1 MIKKVL
7 IIGGAG
13 FIGINSA
20 SYFLS
25 KGCKVIIFDNF
36 SREGSKKN
44 TDWIKKEYKQSLRL
58 RLKRSLK
65 SKVYKNKKLIIIK
78 GDVRYDSGKLEKLA
92 QKVDLILHLAG
103 QVAVTT
109 SVENPREDFEINT
122 LGTFNVLE
130 AVRKSGNNPVIIY
143 SSTNKVYGGLEDLKI
158 VEQKT
163 RYSFKNLPHGVSE
176 ERGTDFHSPYGCS
189 KGAADQYVRDYSR
202 IYNLNTIV
210 FRQSC
215 IYGPH
220 QFGIEDQGWV
230 AWFIIALS
238 KGKNITIYGDGKQI
252 RDLLYIDD
260 LVRAFDLAAKKIK
273 KTKGQIYNIGG
284 GAKNTISIWLDFKP
298 ILEKLI
304 GKKINPKFSDW
315 RPGDQP
321 VFISDVRK
329 AKKDFGWE
337 PKINVKQ
344 GIKELY
350 NWVSSNKKLFSI

>member
-1 MIKKVL
+1 MINKVL
-7 IIGGAG
+7 ITGGAG

-20 SYFLS
+20 VYFLS
-25 KGCKVIIFDNF
+25 KGCEVTIFDNF

-44 TDWIKKEYKQSLRL
+44 LAWIEKEYKN
-58 RLKRSLK
+58 
-65 SKVYKNKKLIIIK
+65 NKLAVVK
-78 GDVRYDSGKLEKLA
+78 GDVRYDLGKLGDLA
-92 QKVDLILHLAG
+92 KNADLVLHLAG

-109 SVENPREDFEINT
+109 SVENPREDFEINA

-130 AVRKSGNNPVIIY
+130 AVRKSGHNPILIY

-158 VEQKT
+158 IEQKT
-163 RYSFKNLPHGVSE
+163 RYTFKDLPYGVSE
-176 ERGTDFHSPYGCS
+176 ERGIDFHSPYGCS
-189 KGAADQYVRDYSR
+189 KGTADQYVRDYSR
-202 IYNLNTIV
+202 IYDLNTIV

-238 KGKNITIYGDGKQI
+238 KGENITIYGDGKQV

-260 LVRAFDLAAKKIK
+260 LVKAFDLAAKNIT

-284 GAKNTISIWLDFKP
+284 GAKNTISIWFDFKP
-298 ILEKLI
+298 ILEKLF
-304 GKKINPKFSDW
+304 GKNIHPKFSDW
-315 RPGDQP
+315 RLGDQP
-321 VFISDVRK
+321 VFISDIRK

-337 PKINVKQ
+337 PLINTEE
-344 GIKELY
+344 GIKKLY
-350 NWVSSNKKLFSI
+350 EWVSSNRELFSI